1 MSLELQHA
9 IAWVVILGLPAA
21 AFAAGALHQR
31 FSRAALIAALTV
43 AGSYALLLAVSG
55 SWAASCWD
63 CTSGA
68 NDPIMRKTYFT
79 MALIWGGMF
88 AVLVEGT
95 IWLGVLISRLFA
107 ARLSTE

>member
-21 AFAAGALHQR
+21 AFGAGLLQQR

-43 AGSYALLLAVSG
+43 AGAYALLLAVSG

-63 CTSGA
+63 CTSA
-68 NDPIMRKTYFT
+68 NDPFMRKTYFMT
-79 MALIWGGMF
+79 ALIWGGMF
-88 AVLVEGT
+88 TVLVEGT